1 MISDAIKKGPHRAP
15 ARAMLK
21 AIGLSNEDLEKPLI
35 GIANTWTEAGPC
47 NFHLRTLAEKVKEG
61 VRMAG
66 GTPLEFNTIV
76 VSDGISMG
84 TEGMKASLVSREVI
98 ADSIE
103 LCVRGHMFDAV
114 VALSGC
120 DKTIPGTIMAL
131 ARLNLPSLMLYG
143 GSIMPGQFQ
152 GKDVTIQEVFE
163 GVGACLAGRITPEDL
178 LELENN
184 ACPGAGACG
193 GQFTANTMSTAAT
206 FMGISPMGVN
216 DIPALDAAKSEA
228 AIACGKLVMKLWQ
241 EDLRPQQILTKEAL
255 ENAIVSVAATGGS
268 TNAVLHLLAI
278 AREAGLHI
286 NLEDFDRIC
295 SRTPTLADLKPG
307 GQFVASDIYLAG
319 GARLLA
325 KRLIEGQ
332 YISDSLTVTGLYLFD
347 EAKTA
352 KEKAGQKVIRPL
364 ADPIK
369 KTGGIAVLKGSLA
382 PEGCVVKLSGHERKH
397 FAGPACVFN
406 SEEAT
411 FEAIKQ
417 GKIKAGDAVVIRY
430 VGPKGAPGMPEMLA
444 ITGALVGAGIA
455 DSVALITDGRFSGA
469 SHGLVIGH
477 VAPEAAVCGPI
488 ALIETGDIITIDVE
502 KRTIDVAAPLNKRI
516 WQAPEPI
523 YRSGVFAKYAQTVSS
538 ASQGAVTGNFWQ
550 SKNQAKEKVLT
561 H

>member
-1 MISDAIKKGPHRAP
+1 MFSDAIKKGPHRAP

-35 GIANTWTEAGPC
+35 AIANTWTEVGPC

-61 VRMAG
+61 VKLAG

-76 VSDGISMG
+76 ISDGISMG

-103 LCVRGHMFDAV
+103 LCVRGHMFDGV
-114 VALSGC
+114 IALSGC

-163 GVGACLAGRITPEDL
+163 GVGACLAGRMTPEDL
-178 LELENN
+178 LQLENN

-216 DIPALDAAKSEA
+216 EIPALDQQKSEA
-228 AIACGKLVMKLWQ
+228 AILCGKLVMKLWR
-241 EDLRPQQILTKEAL
+241 ENIRPHQILTKESL
-255 ENAIVSVAATGGS
+255 ENAIASVAATGGS

-278 AREAGLHI
+278 AREAGAQI
-286 NLEDFDRIC
+286 NLEDFDRIF

-307 GQFVASDIYLAG
+307 GQFVASDIHQAG
-319 GARLLA
+319 GLRVLA
-325 KRLIEGQ
+325 KRLMDGS
-332 YISDSLTVTGLYLFD
+332 YISDSLTVTGLSLFK

-352 KEKAGQKVIRPL
+352 TEKSGQKVIRPL
-364 ADPIK
+364 SNPVK
-369 KTGGIAVLKGSLA
+369 KTGGIAILKGSLA
-382 PEGCVVKLSGHERKH
+382 PEGCVVKLSGHKRKE
-397 FAGPACVFN
+397 FQGPARIFN
-406 SEEAT
+406 SEEST
-411 FEAIKQ
+411 FQAIKD
-417 GKIKAGDAVVIRY
+417 GDIKAGDAIVIRY

-477 VAPEAAVCGPI
+477 VAPEAAACGPI
-488 ALIETGDIITIDVE
+488 ALIENGDIITIDVE
-502 KRTIDVAAPLNKRI
+502 KRIIDIKAPLDKRV

-523 YRSGVFAKYAQTVSS
+523 YHSGVFAKYVQTVSS
-538 ASQGAVTGNFWQ
+538 ASEGAVTGQFLQ
-550 SKNQAKEKVLT
+550 TKIRSKEKVSSR
-561 H
+561 

>member
-1 MISDAIKKGPHRAP
+1 LFSDAIKKGPHRAP

-35 GIANTWTEAGPC
+35 AIANTWTEVGPC

-61 VRMAG
+61 VKLAG

-76 VSDGISMG
+76 ISDGISMG

-103 LCVRGHMFDAV
+103 LCVRGHMFDGV
-114 VALSGC
+114 IALSGC

-163 GVGACLAGRITPEDL
+163 GVGACLAGRMTPEDL
-178 LELENN
+178 LQLENN

-216 DIPALDAAKSEA
+216 EIPALDQQKSEA
-228 AIACGKLVMKLWQ
+228 AILCGKLVMKLWR
-241 EDLRPQQILTKEAL
+241 ENIRPHQILTKESL
-255 ENAIVSVAATGGS
+255 ENAIASVAATGGS

-278 AREAGLHI
+278 AREAGAQI
-286 NLEDFDRIC
+286 NLEDFDRIF

-307 GQFVASDIYLAG
+307 GQFVASDIHQAG
-319 GARLLA
+319 GLRVLA
-325 KRLIEGQ
+325 KRLMDGS
-332 YISDSLTVTGLYLFD
+332 YISDSLTVTGLSLFK

-352 KEKAGQKVIRPL
+352 TEKSGQKVIRPL
-364 ADPIK
+364 SNPVK
-369 KTGGIAVLKGSLA
+369 KTGGIAILKGSLA
-382 PEGCVVKLSGHERKH
+382 PEGCVVKLSGHKRKE
-397 FAGPACVFN
+397 FQGPARIFN
-406 SEEAT
+406 SEEST
-411 FEAIKQ
+411 FQAIKD
-417 GKIKAGDAVVIRY
+417 GDIKAGDAIVIRY

-477 VAPEAAVCGPI
+477 VAPEAAACGPI
-488 ALIETGDIITIDVE
+488 ALIENGDIITIDVE
-502 KRTIDVAAPLNKRI
+502 KRIIDIKAPLDKRV

-523 YRSGVFAKYAQTVSS
+523 YHSGVFAKYVQTVSS
-538 ASQGAVTGNFWQ
+538 ASEGAVTGQFLQ
-550 SKNQAKEKVLT
+550 TKIRSKEKVSSR
-561 H
+561 

>member
-1 MISDAIKKGPHRAP
+1 LFSDARKKGPHRAP

-35 GIANTWTEAGPC
+35 AIANTWTEAGPC

-61 VRMAG
+61 VRLAG

-114 VALSGC
+114 IALSGC

-163 GVGACLAGRITPEDL
+163 GVGACLAGRMTAEEL

-193 GQFTANTMSTAAT
+193 GQFTANTMSPAAA
-206 FMGISPMGVN
+206 FMGISPMGAN
-216 DIPALDAAKSEA
+216 DIPALDPAKLDA
-228 AIACGKLVMKLWQ
+228 AILCGKLVMKLWQ
-241 EDLRPQQILTKEAL
+241 ENILPDQILTKEAL
-255 ENAIVSVAATGGS
+255 ENAIASVAATGGS
-268 TNAVLHLLAI
+268 TNAVLHILAI
-278 AREAGLHI
+278 AHEAGVSI
-286 NLEDFDRIC
+286 NLDDFDRIF
-295 SRTPTLADLKPG
+295 SNTPTLADLKPG
-307 GQFVASDIYLAG
+307 GQFVASDIHQAG
-319 GARLLA
+319 GLRVLA
-325 KRLIEGQ
+325 KRLMEGN
-332 YISDSLTVTGLYLFD
+332 YINNSLTVTGHSLFD

-352 KEKAGQKVIRPL
+352 IEKPEQKVIRPL
-364 ADPIK
+364 ANPVK
-369 KTGGIAVLKGSLA
+369 KTGGIAILKGSLA
-382 PEGCVVKLSGHERKH
+382 PEGCVVKLSGHERKT
-397 FAGPACVFN
+397 FKGPARVFN
-406 SEEAT
+406 SEEST
-411 FEAIKQ
+411 FEALKN
-417 GKIKAGDAVVIRY
+417 GDIKAGDAIIIRY

-444 ITGALVGAGIA
+444 VTGALVGAGIA

-477 VAPEAAVCGPI
+477 VAPEAAARGPI
-488 ALIETGDIITIDVE
+488 ALIENGDIITIDVE
-502 KRTIDVAAPLNKRI
+502 KRIIDVEASLDKRV

-523 YRSGVFAKYAQTVSS
+523 YHSGVFAKYAQTVSS
-538 ASQGAVTGNFWQ
+538 ASQGAVTGQFPQ
-550 SKNQAKEKVLT
+550 LKTQAKEKVSVS
-561 H
+561 